1 MYAIFE
7 LGSHQYRV
15 QEDEDVTVFRRDAD
29 EGDTLEIDEVLLLRD
44 DGDTEVGQPYLEDVT
59 LEATVD
65 EHFKGEKITVF
76 KYKQREGKRTKQGH
90 RDQLTRLSIDQIL
103 TG

>member
-59 LEATVD
+59 VEATVD

-90 RDQLTRLSIDQIL
+90 RDQLTRLSIDQIN

>member
-15 QEDEDVTVFRRDAD
+15 EEDQDVTVFRRDAD
-29 EGDTLEIDEVLLLRD
+29 EGDDIEIDDVLFVKE
-44 DGDTEVGQPYLEDVT
+44 DGDTDVGQPYLEDVSIDASV
-59 LEATVD
+59 E
-65 EHFKGEKITVF
+65 EHFQGDKITVF

-90 RDQLTRLSIDQIL
+90 RDQLTRLSINAIN
-103 TG
+103 T